1 MKYDLVFEGGGAKGM
16 VFVGAMEEF
25 EARGHTHGRLL
36 GTSAGAITAALL
48 AAGYTPAEMLGA
60 LDEQVNGQPVFATFM
75 SQPGPFSDEDVRK
88 SATLE
93 LLQHFKLPVL
103 PQFASNRVSER
114 IVDWLARQPKP
125 SHLFSFI
132 ERGGWY
138 SADNF
143 LAWLKSKLDSGM
155 MNAKPRQFSQMTLE
169 QFYAA
174 TRVDLSLVAAD
185 TTSGIMLVLNH
196 RSAPACPLVWAV
208 RMSMSIPLL
217 WQEVIWQAGWGPYL
231 KKDISGDAIVDGGL
245 LSNFPIELFLSDLTS
260 VKKVMGSTTSEHVL
274 GMLIDESLT
283 VKGAAK
289 SPPAKDGIDF
299 GNLKTIQRIS
309 NLVNT
314 TIGARDQ
321 TVIETFEDLVVRL
334 PAKGYGTTE
343 FNMTKERKDKL
354 VAAGRSAMR
363 AYFKAQEAASPKPVT
378 QATRSEIANRRAKLI
393 FSKKPLAYE
402 ID

>member
-16 VFVGAMEEF
+16 VFVGAMQEF
-25 EARGHTHGRLL
+25 EARGHTQGRLL

-48 AAGYTPAEMLGA
+48 AAGYTPDEMLAA
-60 LDEQVNGQPVFATFM
+60 LEEQVNGQPVFATFM
-75 SQPGPFSDEDVRK
+75 SQPGPFTGEDVRT

-93 LLQHFKLPVL
+93 LLQHFKLPLL
-103 PQFASNRVSER
+103 PTFASNRVSER

-143 LAWLKSKLDSGM
+143 LAWLKGKLDSGM
-155 MNAKPRQFSQMTLE
+155 MNGKPRQFSHMTLK
-169 QFYAA
+169 QFYEA

-185 TTSGIMLVLNH
+185 TSSGIMLVLNH

-217 WQEVIWQAGWGPYL
+217 WQEVIWQASWGPYL
-231 KKDISGDAIVDGGL
+231 KNEITGDAIVDGGL

-260 VKKVMGSTTSEHVL
+260 VKKVMGSKISEYVL
-274 GMLIDESLT
+274 GMLIDENLT
-283 VKGAAK
+283 VRGAAQ
-289 SPPAKDGIDF
+289 SPPAVDGSDF

-321 TVIETFEDLVVRL
+321 TVIETFEDLVVHL

-343 FNMTKERKDKL
+343 FDMSKDRKDKL

-363 AYFKAQEAASPKPVT
+363 AYFKAQDSTPPKPT
-378 QATRSEIANRRAKLI
+378 TPATRTEIANRRAKQI
-393 FSKKPLAYE
+393 FSKRQLAKE
-402 ID
+402 LE